1 MRRVGS
7 WKHGVFREQECLG
20 YCLIDSSFMCPIDC
34 EQRELIFDHCMGLSC
49 PSDAVRVEALVAHN
63 DRAAELHASIRAA
76 LAPLSYLPPEY
87 CPDDLADRTLRLLRE
102 QSSRA
107 GGASGSRPAIIR
119 LGFHPHLSNAA
130 GVVVTAASILLIV
143 GVLVRSSSV
152 VRQHYA
158 CQRCAENLNRV
169 YQAVGLY
176 SDDYNGFLPAVAR
189 AKGANWHA
197 IGGQGP
203 QSGSNTKNPYLLL
216 GLRYSDRPADF
227 LCGGRTGHGAPPLT
241 LAEVARRSDFP
252 SRDYI
257 TYSYRLMPSAR
268 VKMEALGGRPLMADM
283 NPHFERSVADNA
295 SAQPFR
301 LDERVLRLNSPNHG
315 RQGQNVLS
323 GDGHV
328 RYGRSRFVGDSDD
341 DIYTMTDGDMGDG
354 CKLPSCL
361 DDVMLAP

>member
-1 MRRVGS
+1 M
-7 WKHGVFREQECLG
+7 
-20 YCLIDSSFMCPIDC
+20 YPIDH
-34 EQRELIFDHCMGLSC
+34 EQRELIFDHCMGMSC
-49 PSDAVRVEALVAHN
+49 PSDAVRVEALVAEN

-76 LAPLSYLPPEY
+76 LTPLSYLPPEY
-87 CPDDLADRTLRLLRE
+87 CPDDLADRTLDLLRAR
-102 QSSRA
+102 SRSEM
-107 GGASGSRPAIIR
+107 ASKKSRPAIIR
-119 LGFHPHLSNAA
+119 LGFHPQLSNVAS
-130 GVVVTAASILLIV
+130 VVVTAASILLIV

-152 VRQHYA
+152 VRRHYA

-176 SDDYNGFLPAVAR
+176 STDYDGFLPAVAR
-189 AKGANWHA
+189 AEGARWHA

-203 QSGSNTKNPYLLL
+203 QAGSNTKNPYLLL

-227 LCGGRTGHGAPPLT
+227 LCGGRTMHGAPPLT

-252 SRDYI
+252 SRDHI

-268 VKMEALGGRPLMADM
+268 VRMEALAGRPLMADM
-283 NPHFERSVADNA
+283 NPHFEGSVAESA
-295 SAQPFR
+295 AAQPFP
-301 LDERVLRLNSPNHG
+301 LDEMVRRLNSPNHG
-315 RQGQNVLS
+315 GQGQNVLA

-328 RYGRSRFVGDSDD
+328 RYSRTRFVGDSDD
-341 DIYTMTDGDMGDG
+341 DIYTMTNGDMGDG